1 MTKTLMTFLTTFAI
15 ACSIVNVVS
24 YAQTPKDLDRA
35 LEQRV
40 GVIAKRYADSVVVRW
55 APSIPALWTKSKVAG
70 YRIER
75 AEVQGERA
83 GAYTALTDQP
93 VKPWTPEQ
101 WDQYGATSTSDD
113 MNIMGPIAVAAL
125 LSDPTMDPA
134 DYPTNDPGQLD
145 ALRQARSRFEMAYGM
160 AMLAAERSADAA
172 TGLGMRFV
180 DKTARAGVAYRYRVT
195 LLGDTKPYV
204 VGAGTVDVGPEPTKS
219 TMDNSG
225 LSVDELDRSVL
236 IKWNNTTG
244 HSTYDVFRS
253 RDGLS
258 YEKLTQSPMLTLRNG
273 VAPASNSYLDSNL
286 TNYSTYYY
294 KIVGNNAFAE
304 TDMLGILK
312 ATPRDLTPPAMPVA
326 VKAVHE
332 GIRDVV
338 ITWEMSDPVSPD
350 LAGFLIMRDTAVDAV
365 FDRSIIDKPL
375 DKGARQYRDQNVILG
390 GTYYYQVVAVDTA
403 RNAVRSYPAY
413 VAFADSVPPSPGV
426 LVKGTMDTNGVVRIV
441 VRHPSDRD
449 LMGYRLLHANDP
461 SHEFTVRRDL
471 FHEDSVFNRNDTIII
486 DTLAVRTLTKNA
498 FYQVVALDYHYNE
511 SPVSNTL
518 VVPRPDII
526 PPVAPVIRDYTVS
539 DSTIDLDI
547 VPSSSRDVRNH
558 VVLRR
563 LLDASNPDRVA
574 WDSLSRAGRRDSV
587 FVDRS
592 PARAK
597 TYQYAVVAYDSA
609 GNKSPL
615 SNIVSITRVDN
626 MVRPAVRDLS
636 ASYDSTTKNVILR
649 WSYETLDEQHSFVVY
664 KRTGSG
670 LQAYA
675 LIKDAARREYV
686 DVSGGRKD
694 DVYAIK
700 VVCASGAESVLS
712 APATVR

>member
-1 MTKTLMTFLTTFAI
+1 MTKTPMTFLTTLAI
-15 ACSIVNVVS
+15 AFCIVNVAS
-24 YAQTPKDLDRA
+24 YSQTPKDLDRA

-55 APSIPALWTKSKVAG
+55 APSTSALWTKSKASG

-75 AEVQGERA
+75 AEIQGERA
-83 GAYTALTDQP
+83 GAYTSITDQP
-93 VKPWTPEQ
+93 VKPWNAEQ
-101 WDQYGATSTSDD
+101 WDQYGATSKSDD

-160 AMLAAERSADAA
+160 AMLAAERSSDAA
-172 TGLGMRFV
+172 TGLGMRYV
-180 DKTARAGVAYRYRVT
+180 DKTVRAGVAYRYRVT
-195 LLGDTKPYV
+195 LLGDAKPYIV
-204 VGAGTVDVGPEPTKS
+204 SAGTVDVGPEPTRM
-219 TMDNSG
+219 TIENAG
-225 LSVDELDRSVL
+225 LSVDELDGSVL
-236 IKWNNTTG
+236 IKWNSSTG
-244 HSTYDVFRS
+244 HSTYDVYRS
-253 RDGLS
+253 EDGVS
-258 YEKLTQSPMLTLRNG
+258 FEKLTASPMLTLRNG
-273 VAPASNSYLDSNL
+273 VGPASNSFLDSNL
-286 TNYSTYYY
+286 TNYRIYTYR
-294 KIVGNNAFAE
+294 ITGNNAFAE
-304 TDMLGILK
+304 TDVIGNLK
-312 ATPRDLTPPAMPVA
+312 AMPRDVTPPAMPIA

-338 ITWEMSDPVSPD
+338 VTWEMPEPINPD
-350 LAGFLIMRDTAVDAV
+350 LAGFLIMRDSSVDGA
-365 FDRSIIDKPL
+365 FDRAIVQQPL
-375 DKGARQYRDQNVILG
+375 EKGAREYRDKNVILG

-403 RNAVRSYPAY
+403 RNLVRSLPAY

-441 VRHPSDRD
+441 VRHPADRD

-471 FHEDSVFNRNDTIII
+471 FHEDSAFNRNDTIII

-498 FYQVVALDYHYNE
+498 YYQVVALDYHYNE
-511 SPVSNTL
+511 SAVSNTL

-526 PPVAPVIRDYTVS
+526 PPVAPVIRDYAVT
-539 DSTIDLDI
+539 DSTINLDI

-563 LLDASNPDRVA
+563 LLDTQNPDRVA
-574 WDSLSRAGRRDSV
+574 WDSVSRAGRRDSL
-587 FVDRS
+587 FADRS
-592 PARAK
+592 PARAR

-615 SNIVSITRVDN
+615 SNVVSITRVDN
-626 MVRPAVRDLS
+626 MIRPAVRDLS
-636 ASYDSTTKNVILR
+636 ASYDSTTKNVTLR
-649 WSYETLDEQHSFVVY
+649 WTYETLDEPHTFVVY

-686 DVSGGRKD
+686 DISGGRRD

-700 VVCASGAESVLS
+700 VVCTSGAESVLS
-712 APATVR
+712 TPATVR

>member
-1 MTKTLMTFLTTFAI
+1 
-15 ACSIVNVVS
+15 
-24 YAQTPKDLDRA
+24 
-35 LEQRV
+35 
-40 GVIAKRYADSVVVRW
+40 
-55 APSIPALWTKSKVAG
+55 
-70 YRIER
+70 
-75 AEVQGERA
+75 
-83 GAYTALTDQP
+83 
-93 VKPWTPEQ
+93 
-101 WDQYGATSTSDD
+101 
-113 MNIMGPIAVAAL
+113 
-125 LSDPTMDPA
+125 
-134 DYPTNDPGQLD
+134 
-145 ALRQARSRFEMAYGM
+145 
-160 AMLAAERSADAA
+160 
-172 TGLGMRFV
+172 
-180 DKTARAGVAYRYRVT
+180 
-195 LLGDTKPYV
+195 
-204 VGAGTVDVGPEPTKS
+204 
-219 TMDNSG
+219 
-225 LSVDELDRSVL
+225 
-236 IKWNNTTG
+236 
-244 HSTYDVFRS
+244 
-253 RDGLS
+253 
-258 YEKLTQSPMLTLRNG
+258 
-273 VAPASNSYLDSNL
+273 
-286 TNYSTYYY
+286 
-294 KIVGNNAFAE
+294 
-304 TDMLGILK
+304 
-312 ATPRDLTPPAMPVA
+312 
-326 VKAVHE
+326 
-332 GIRDVV
+332 
-338 ITWEMSDPVSPD
+338 
-350 LAGFLIMRDTAVDAV
+350 
-365 FDRSIIDKPL
+365 
-375 DKGARQYRDQNVILG
+375 
-390 GTYYYQVVAVDTA
+390 
-403 RNAVRSYPAY
+403 
-413 VAFADSVPPSPGV
+413 
-426 LVKGTMDTNGVVRIV
+426 
-441 VRHPSDRD
+441 
-449 LMGYRLLHANDP
+449 MGYRLLHANDP

>member
-219 TMDNSG
+219 TMDNTG

-286 TNYSTYYY
+286 TNYSTAEGLPDHN
-294 KIVGNNAFAE
+294 VNCVLEDRTGRVWFA
-304 TDMLGILK
+304 TS
-312 ATPRDLTPPAMPVA
+312 
-326 VKAVHE
+326 H
-332 GIRDVV
+332 
-338 ITWEMSDPVSPD
+338 
-350 LAGFLIMRDTAVDAV
+350 AGVCYLDGGKVTAVTAAAGVHGVEVWDLFEDRQGHVWFPVENSGVYRFDGRSFRNYSAADGLDTNAIQYTHQDAAG
-365 FDRSIIDKPL
+365 RIW
-375 DKGARQYRDQNVILG
+375 LG
-390 GTYYYQVVAVDTA
+390 GYRGLFRVDGERVVAVTA
-403 RNAVRSYPAY
+403 
-413 VAFADSVPPSPGV
+413 
-426 LVKGTMDTNGVVRIV
+426 
-441 VRHPSDRD
+441 
-449 LMGYRLLHANDP
+449 
-461 SHEFTVRRDL
+461 
-471 FHEDSVFNRNDTIII
+471 
-486 DTLAVRTLTKNA
+486 
-498 FYQVVALDYHYNE
+498 
-511 SPVSNTL
+511 
-518 VVPRPDII
+518 
-526 PPVAPVIRDYTVS
+526 
-539 DSTIDLDI
+539 
-547 VPSSSRDVRNH
+547 
-558 VVLRR
+558 
-563 LLDASNPDRVA
+563 
-574 WDSLSRAGRRDSV
+574 
-587 FVDRS
+587 
-592 PARAK
+592 
-597 TYQYAVVAYDSA
+597 
-609 GNKSPL
+609 
-615 SNIVSITRVDN
+615 
-626 MVRPAVRDLS
+626 
-636 ASYDSTTKNVILR
+636 
-649 WSYETLDEQHSFVVY
+649 
-664 KRTGSG
+664 TGPW
-670 LQAYA
+670 
-675 LIKDAARREYV
+675 R
-686 DVSGGRKD
+686 
-694 DVYAIK
+694 
-700 VVCASGAESVLS
+700 
-712 APATVR
+712 